1 MKLLTYEYTGA
12 VLAAVTTSIPETVGE
27 VRNWDYRFCWLR
39 DASMSVETL
48 MATGHREGAGRFIRF
63 IQRVI
68 RSEYGTF
75 HIMYGIR
82 GEKFLPEE
90 ILPDLAGFKNSRPVR
105 VGNGAYDQRQNDSYG
120 YLMDVIYKY
129 FLYTPGTQ
137 DEVEEVWAMVKI
149 IAYTVMHDWHRPDKG
164 IWEIRNQE
172 KHFVFSKVMCWVA
185 LNRAVSIARL
195 MNEERY
201 ALRWQTEADRI
212 REDVMEHGW
221 KPEIGSFSQA
231 YDNWELDSSLLLM
244 ERYGFIAPTDDRFR
258 QTVKAVQKALYYKGL
273 MYRYT
278 AHDDFGAP
286 SSAFTICTFWLI
298 RALFMIGEKEEA
310 RKIFDRVI
318 TYSNHVGLFS
328 EDLDFETKTLL
339 GNLPQAYSHLALV
352 NTALLFSEVLPVS
365 QYKRP

>member
-1 MKLLTYEYTGA
+1 
-12 VLAAVTTSIPETVGE
+12 
-27 VRNWDYRFCWLR
+27 
-39 DASMSVETL
+39 
-48 MATGHREGAGRFIRF
+48 
-63 IQRVI
+63 
-68 RSEYGTF
+68 
-75 HIMYGIR
+75 
-82 GEKFLPEE
+82 
-90 ILPDLAGFKNSRPVR
+90 
-105 VGNGAYDQRQNDSYG
+105 
-120 YLMDVIYKY
+120 
-129 FLYTPGTQ
+129 
-137 DEVEEVWAMVKI
+137 
-149 IAYTVMHDWHRPDKG
+149 
-164 IWEIRNQE
+164 
-172 KHFVFSKVMCWVA
+172 
-185 LNRAVSIARL
+185 
-195 MNEERY
+195 
-201 ALRWQTEADRI
+201 
-212 REDVMEHGW
+212 MEHGW

-231 YDNWELDSSLLLM
+231 YDNWELESSLLLM